1 MEIDVITASENLK
14 GEKIRYIN
22 YNNQNYL
29 IFSLKEV
36 DIEGYEKLYI
46 NKIVNENEELIDD
59 IEWEEI
65 KKMIPVI
72 VKEIK
77 TNEIISFND
86 LEINKIK
93 SVNLDYSRPFKI
105 KASIVDEIK
114 KEEIIPNNMEEN
126 IEEDKEDNEENIE
139 EDKEDNEEYLEA
151 LDIDDF
157 LNNYDEEIRKNE
169 EELNKVE
176 VPIRPDFDNNIINTE
191 KNDINEELER
201 EKNKIIELQKEIEE
215 LKAENSN
222 YKDKLERIKIML
234 EA

>member
-1 MEIDVITASENLK
+1 MEIDVITANENLK

-59 IEWEEI
+59 VEWEEI

-77 TNEIISFND
+77 TNEIMSFND

-105 KASIVDEIK
+105 KASIVEEIK
-114 KEEIIPNNMEEN
+114 KEEIIPNNMEE
-126 IEEDKEDNEENIE
+126 IKE

-157 LNNYDEEIRKNE
+157 LNNYDDEIRKNE

-191 KNDINEELER
+191 KNDINEELEK

-234 EA
+234 GA

>member
-59 IEWEEI
+59 VEWEEI
-65 KKMIPVI
+65 KKMIPVM

-114 KEEIIPNNMEEN
+114 KEEIIPNNMEE
-126 IEEDKEDNEENIE
+126 IKE

-157 LNNYDEEIRKNE
+157 LNNLDR
-169 EELNKVE
+169 
-176 VPIRPDFDNNIINTE
+176 
-191 KNDINEELER
+191 
-201 EKNKIIELQKEIEE
+201 Q
-215 LKAENSN
+215 
-222 YKDKLERIKIML
+222 
-234 EA
+234 

>member
-1 MEIDVITASENLK
+1 MEIDVITANENLK

-59 IEWEEI
+59 VEWEEI

-77 TNEIISFND
+77 TNEIMSFND

-105 KASIVDEIK
+105 KASIVEEIK
-114 KEEIIPNNMEEN
+114 KEEIIPNNMEE
-126 IEEDKEDNEENIE
+126 IKE

-157 LNNYDEEIRKNE
+157 LNNYDDEIRKNE

-191 KNDINEELER
+191 KNDINEELEK

>member
-59 IEWEEI
+59 VEWEEI
-65 KKMIPVI
+65 KKMIPVM

-114 KEEIIPNNMEEN
+114 KEEIIPNNMEE
-126 IEEDKEDNEENIE
+126 IKEEDK
-139 EDKEDNEEYLEA
+139 EEYLEA

>member
-59 IEWEEI
+59 VEWEEI
-65 KKMIPVI
+65 KKMIPVM

-114 KEEIIPNNMEEN
+114 KEEIIPNNMEE
-126 IEEDKEDNEENIE
+126 IKE

-157 LNNYDEEIRKNE
+157 LNNYDEEIRQNE

-215 LKAENSN
+215 LKSENSN

>member
-1 MEIDVITASENLK
+1 MEIDVITANENIK

-59 IEWEEI
+59 VEWEEI

-77 TNEIISFND
+77 TNEIMSFND

-105 KASIVDEIK
+105 KASIVEEIK
-114 KEEIIPNNMEEN
+114 KEEIIPNNMEE
-126 IEEDKEDNEENIE
+126 IKE

-157 LNNYDEEIRKNE
+157 LNNYDDEIRKNE

-191 KNDINEELER
+191 KNDINEELEK

>member
-59 IEWEEI
+59 VEWEEI
-65 KKMIPVI
+65 KKMIPVM

-114 KEEIIPNNMEEN
+114 KEEIIPNNMEE
-126 IEEDKEDNEENIE
+126 IKE

>member
-1 MEIDVITASENLK
+1 MEIDVITANENLK

-59 IEWEEI
+59 VEWEEI

-77 TNEIISFND
+77 TNEIMSFND

-105 KASIVDEIK
+105 KASIVEEIK
-114 KEEIIPNNMEEN
+114 KEEIIPNNMEE
-126 IEEDKEDNEENIE
+126 IKE

-157 LNNYDEEIRKNE
+157 LNNYDDEIRKNE
-169 EELNKVE
+169 EKLNKVE

-191 KNDINEELER
+191 KNDINEELEK

>member
-59 IEWEEI
+59 VEWEEI
-65 KKMIPVI
+65 KKMIPVM

-114 KEEIIPNNMEEN
+114 KEEIIPNNMEE
-126 IEEDKEDNEENIE
+126 IKE

-215 LKAENSN
+215 LKTENSN

>member
-1 MEIDVITASENLK
+1 MEIDVITANENLK

-59 IEWEEI
+59 VEWEEI

-77 TNEIISFND
+77 TNEIMSFND

-105 KASIVDEIK
+105 KASIVEEIK
-114 KEEIIPNNMEEN
+114 KEEIKKNNMEE
-126 IEEDKEDNEENIE
+126 IKE

-157 LNNYDEEIRKNE
+157 LNNYDDEIRKNE
-169 EELNKVE
+169 EKLNKVE

-191 KNDINEELER
+191 KNDINEELEK